1 MDYKENANKLATK
14 FISTNYGKRA
24 WIWGKILPLFA
35 TILCFVAFYTTLI
48 NINEPTNV
56 DLVKSASFFIGGI
69 VSLGVL
75 CVTNMLFG
83 MMIKDYADATQNEKK

>member
-14 FISTNYGKRA
+14 FITTSYGKRA
-24 WIWGKILPLFA
+24 WIWGQILPLFA
-35 TILCFVAFYTTLI
+35 TISCFVGFYTTLI
-48 NINEPTNV
+48 SINEPTNV

-75 CVTNMLFG
+75 CITNMLFG
-83 MMIKDYADATQNEKK
+83 MMLKDYADTTQNQKK